1 VCLEVTP
8 VAVGDTFLDKER
20 QRLFGSVVAAAMRR
34 STESLSKMTG
44 AHVKLVS
51 PRFGLIPI
59 ASAAD
64 LAGGADR
71 PVAGVYLTVSG
82 DASGH
87 ILLLFP
93 ENAAYRLVDVLC
105 ELPLGSSS
113 ELDEMGKSCLG
124 EVGNIT
130 GTSFLIG
137 LSEHTG
143 LLLRPSPPEVVQD
156 MVGAIL
162 STILAE
168 LSMVSDEAFVIETE
182 FTEETTSVVG
192 MLLFVPTGDSLG
204 RILSSVEL
212 AADGD

>member
-1 VCLEVTP
+1 M
-8 VAVGDTFLDKER
+8 AIGDTGLDNEKH
-20 QRLFGSVVAAAMRR
+20 RLFSSMVTEAMLRA
-34 STESLSKMTG
+34 TDSLSKLTG
-44 AHVKLVS
+44 ANIKLVS

-64 LAGGADR
+64 LAGGADK
-71 PVAGVYLTVSG
+71 PVAGVYLSVSG
-82 DASGH
+82 DVFGH

-93 ENAAYRLVDVLC
+93 EDAAYRLVDILC
-105 ELPLGSSS
+105 ELPPGASS
-113 ELDEMGKSCLG
+113 ELVDMGKSCLG

-137 LSEHTG
+137 LSERTG
-143 LLLRPSPPEVVQD
+143 LMLRPSPPEVVQD

-168 LSMVSDEAFVIETE
+168 LSMVSDEAFVIETR
-182 FTEETTSVVG
+182 FTEENTSVVG
-192 MLLFVPTGDSLG
+192 MLFFVPTGDSLR

>member
-1 VCLEVTP
+1 M
-8 VAVGDTFLDKER
+8 AVGDTFLDKER

-44 AHVKLVS
+44 A
-51 PRFGLIPI
+51 
-59 ASAAD
+59 AD

-71 PVAGVYLTVSG
+71 PVAGVYLSVSG

>member
-1 VCLEVTP
+1 M
-8 VAVGDTFLDKER
+8 AIGDTGLDEEK
-20 QRLFGSVVAAAMRR
+20 QRLFGSVVTASMRR
-34 STESLSKMTG
+34 STESLSKLTG
-44 AHVKLVS
+44 AHVELVS

-71 PVAGVYLTVSG
+71 PAAGVYLSVTG

-87 ILLLFP
+87 VLLLFP
-93 ENAAYRLVDVLC
+93 EEAAYNLVDVLC
-105 ELPLGSSS
+105 ERPPGASAHLNH
-113 ELDEMGKSCLG
+113 MGRSCLG

-143 LLLRPSPPEVVQD
+143 LMLRPSPPEVVQD

-168 LSMVSDEAFVIETE
+168 LSMTSDETFVMETQ
-182 FTEETTSVVG
+182 FTEENTSIVG
-192 MLLFVPTGDSLG
+192 MLFFVPTGDSLES
-204 RILSSVEL
+204 ILSSVGRS
-212 AADGD
+212 ADGD

>member
-1 VCLEVTP
+1 MKL
-8 VAVGDTFLDKER
+8 VAIGDTLFDKEK
-20 QRLFGSVVAAAMRR
+20 QRLFGSVVAAATKR

-44 AHVKLVS
+44 AHVQLVS

-59 ASAAD
+59 ASAAN
-64 LAGGADR
+64 LAGGADK
-71 PVAGVYLTVSG
+71 PVAGVYLSVSG

-93 ENAAYRLVDVLC
+93 EQAAYRLVDILC
-105 ELPLGSSS
+105 ERPLGCSC

-137 LSEHTG
+137 LSDHTG

-162 STILAE
+162 SPILAE
-168 LSMVSDEAFVIETE
+168 LSMVSNEAFVIETE

-192 MLLFVPTGDSLG
+192 MLIFVPTGDSL
-204 RILSSVEL
+204 RTILSSVGL

>member
-1 VCLEVTP
+1 M
-8 VAVGDTFLDKER
+8 AVGDTFLDKER

-71 PVAGVYLTVSG
+71 PVAGVYLSVSG

-156 MVGAIL
+156 RWAIL

-168 LSMVSDEAFVIETE
+168 LSMVSDEA
-182 FTEETTSVVG
+182 
-192 MLLFVPTGDSLG
+192 L
-204 RILSSVEL
+204 
-212 AADGD
+212 